1 MIKNIKLLV
10 LLLSAGV
17 IFSCE
22 GIKEIKEAN
31 YDVVPLP
38 SEITDLGG
46 EPFKLNSSTKIV
58 YPDGNEKMRKNA
70 EFLSEFLQL
79 SIGIKTDVTP
89 EDSDANFIVL
99 SNNLESNNPE
109 AYEIV
114 VNQDKIEISGSSEA
128 GVFYGIQTLRK
139 ATPIGNFAVSFPAV
153 TIKDQPRFGYRGS
166 MLDIARHFQSVDFI
180 KKYIDLLAMHNINR
194 FHWHLTEDQGWRIEI
209 KKYPKLTEIGSVR
222 KETVIGKN
230 TGEYDGIP
238 HGGFYTQ
245 EEIKDVVEYAA
256 ERYITIIPEVDLP
269 GHMLA
274 ALSAY
279 PELGC
284 TGGPYEVERSWGVFD
299 DVLCPGKE
307 ETFTFL
313 EDVLTEVMELFP
325 SEYIHIGG
333 DECPKVRWEE
343 CPDCQ
348 QRIKDLG
355 LKDGDHKKEFYLQSY
370 VTARVE
376 KFLNDHGRSIIGWDE
391 ILEGELAPNA
401 TVMSWRGMQGGIE
414 AAQMNHDV
422 IMTPTNYCYF
432 DYYQSEYID
441 DEPFGIGGYV
451 PVETVYSFEPAPDIL
466 TPEQKSHILGAQANL
481 WTEYIK
487 TPEHVEYMLLPR
499 LAALSEVQWMQPE
512 EKNYEEFLDRLPRL
526 VALYDKLGYNYAT
539 HIFDVHATLTAN
551 FDTNALDVELT
562 TIDGAP
568 VYFTLDGS
576 EPDEN
581 SNRYENV
588 FSIDE
593 SAELKA
599 TSIREGGKKSSVY
612 SESISVNKSTF
623 KPVKLLSNPASGYQ
637 FSGAGL
643 LVDGMFGSS
652 TNYKTGKWIGFQ
664 GNDLIVVIDMQ
675 EPTEI
680 SKVEINN
687 AVVTGDWIFDASEIV
702 VEASDDDQV
711 YRQVTAEQIVDS
723 HNDHWDEISKHTVTF
738 EPATAQYYKIT
749 VKPSIMPEW
758 HPGKGRRGFIFVDE
772 IILN

>member
-1 MIKNIKLLV
+1 MIKNIKFIV
-10 LLLSAGV
+10 LLLFVGLM
-17 IFSCE
+17 FSCE
-22 GIKEIKEAN
+22 GIKEMKEAN
-31 YDVVPLP
+31 YNIVPLP
-38 SEITDLGG
+38 SEITASEE
-46 EPFKLNSSTKIV
+46 EPFHLNASTKIV
-58 YPDGNEKMRKNA
+58 YPDGNEKMKRNA

-79 SIGIKTDVTP
+79 STGIKTDVTSQKP
-89 EDSDANFIVL
+89 DVNSIVL
-99 SNNLESNNPE
+99 LNTLENDNPE
-109 AYEIV
+109 AYRIV
-114 VNQDKIEISGSSEA
+114 VQKDEIEINGSSEA
-128 GVFYGIQTLRK
+128 GVFYGIQALRK
-139 ATPIGNFAVSFPAV
+139 STPIGNFAVSFPAV
-153 TIKDQPRFGYRGS
+153 VIKDQPRFGYRGS

-180 KKYIDLLAMHNINR
+180 KKYIDLLALHNINR
-194 FHWHLTEDQGWRIEI
+194 FHWHLTDDQGWRIEI

-245 EEIKDVVEYAA
+245 EEIKGVVQYAA
-256 ERYITIIPEVDLP
+256 ERYITIIPEIDLP

-284 TGGPYEVERSWGVFD
+284 TGGPYEVEGSWGVFD

-325 SEYIHIGG
+325 SNYIHIGG

-355 LKDGDHKKEFYLQSY
+355 LKDGKHKKEFYLQSY
-370 VTARVE
+370 VTERIE

-391 ILEGELAPNA
+391 ILEGKLAPNA
-401 TVMSWRGMQGGIE
+401 TVMSWRGMEGGIE

-422 IMTPTNYCYF
+422 IMTPTTYCYF
-432 DYYQSEYID
+432 DYYQSQYTD
-441 DEPFGIGGYV
+441 SEPFGIGGYV
-451 PVETVYSFEPAPDIL
+451 PVEAVYGFEPAPDVL
-466 TPEQKSHILGAQANL
+466 TPEQKNHILGAQANL
-481 WTEYIK
+481 WTEYIE

-512 EKNYEEFLDRLPRL
+512 KKNYDDFLKRLSRL
-526 VALYDKLGYNYAT
+526 VSLYDRLGYNYAT
-539 HIFDVHATLTAN
+539 HIFDVQMKLTPN
-551 FDTNALDVELT
+551 SETNSLAVELKT
-562 TIDGAP
+562 VDDSPI
-568 VYFTLDGS
+568 YYTLDGS

-581 SNRYENV
+581 SNRYEKTI
-588 FSIDE
+588 SINE
-593 SAELKA
+593 STELKA
-599 TSIREGGKKSSVY
+599 VSIRQDGKRSHIG

-623 KPVKLLSNPASGYQ
+623 KPIKLLSKPARSYK
-637 FSGAGL
+637 FSGEGL
-643 LVDGMFGSS
+643 LVDGMFGSN

-664 GNDLIVVIDMQ
+664 GDDLVAVVDMK
-675 EPTEI
+675 EPTEV
-680 SKVEINN
+680 SRVEINN

-702 VEASDDDQV
+702 VEVSDDDKV
-711 YRQVTAEQIVDS
+711 YRQIVAEQIVDS
-723 HNDHWDEISKHTVTF
+723 HNDHWEAISNHTVTF
-738 EPATAQYYKIT
+738 NPVTAQYYKVT

-758 HPGKGRRGFIFVDE
+758 HGGKGRRAFIFVDE
-772 IILN
+772 IVLN